1 VNKKDKKIKRRTWVL
16 KASLSTNYI
25 IPFGLFRGR
34 KNLEDTPIILLI
46 IMAPKNPPL

>member
-1 VNKKDKKIKRRTWVL
+1 VNKKDKIIIRRTWVL
-16 KASLSTNYI
+16 KASLFTNYI

-46 IMAPKNPPL
+46 IMAPKNPSL